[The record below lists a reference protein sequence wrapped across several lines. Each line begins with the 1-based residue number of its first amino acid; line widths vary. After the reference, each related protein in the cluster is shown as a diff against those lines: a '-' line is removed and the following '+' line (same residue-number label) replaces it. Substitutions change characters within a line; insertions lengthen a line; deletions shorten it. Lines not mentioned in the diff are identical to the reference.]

1 MSLIIHNMHVYFNFH
16 THTNT
21 FSLFSSTSSQV
32 AQTQKMINSS
42 SQDFSQKPLKIK
54 QDDKFFSKLLSKETS
69 IANPSFRVYYGNV
82 SGSVPFTWEI
92 QPGTPK
98 HKFSDNSLP
107 PLTPPPSYYS
117 SNPNHHQTK
126 PSNTKYYPRSKFLC
140 NLLFN
145 INAIKKRQVASSSPS
160 SLSSSSWSSSMSSA
174 NTSSKG
180 FGSRRSRFR
189 SFGSSFDDGKMYHD
203 GSSGGS
209 SFTVVIMKKAWL
221 SIVGRRS
228 A

>member
-1 MSLIIHNMHVYFNFH
+1 MLNM
-16 THTNT
+16 
-21 FSLFSSTSSQV
+21 
-32 AQTQKMINSS
+32 SS
-42 SQDFSQKPLKIK
+42 SSDFAQKPLKIK
-54 QDDKFFSKLLSKETS
+54 QDDKFFSKLVSKETS

-107 PLTPPPSYYS
+107 PLTPPPSYYFT
-117 SNPNHHQTK
+117 NPNHHHQTK
-126 PSNTKYYPRSKFLC
+126 PSKRKYYPRSKFLY

-145 INAIKKRQVASSSPS
+145 INAIKKRHVSPS

-174 NTSSKG
+174 NASSKG
-180 FGSRRSRFR
+180 FGSRRRRFR
-189 SFGSSFDDGKMYHD
+189 SFGSSFDDGNMYH
-203 GSSGGS
+203 GGSSSSSSGGG

-228 A
+228 V